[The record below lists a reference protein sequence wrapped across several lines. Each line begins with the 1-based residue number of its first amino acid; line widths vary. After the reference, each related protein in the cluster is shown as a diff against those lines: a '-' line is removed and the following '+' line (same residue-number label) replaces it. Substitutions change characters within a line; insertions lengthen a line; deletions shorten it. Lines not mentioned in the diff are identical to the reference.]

1 MTNNGCLEGIKCPS
15 CGNEDRFI
23 IAASVMAE
31 VTDDGA
37 ELASPQY
44 GNGFE
49 WDDDSDCRCPECDL
63 NGTLTDFRVQEA
75 AAE

>member
-1 MTNNGCLEGIKCPS
+1 MTNQNCLEGIKCPS

-31 VTDDGA
+31 VMDDGA

-49 WDDDSDCRCPECDL
+49 WDDESHCRCPECDL
-63 NGTLTDFRVQEA
+63 DGSLADFRVQEA
-75 AAE
+75 AAR